1 MNILWLFDQPLNPE
15 AGGTERVSSLIMEGL
30 REHGF
35 NCYGHLVIKDDSNIC
50 YYNNRAIKDLY
61 GYLTVND
68 INVVINQKAQDAE
81 FLKHFLQIGGM
92 RWKNNGGKIISCLHF
107 NPKPIQEYY
116 DIKTLLQPSLLK
128 LFLLLRA
135 KIFSHQREMLQ
146 LQQVA
151 IKYNYIGQYSNIFV
165 LLTETH
171 RMFMENILQSKYT
184 GKLKVIP
191 NPLTFQETL
200 HYSDLSPKENIA
212 IYVGRMDEYYKRI
225 SIILQAWHYLVR
237 TEKDFDWKL
246 LLIGN
251 GPDIEKYKQYCQK
264 HRLNN
269 VSFEGR
275 QNPGCY
281 YKKAKLFLMTS
292 ISEGLPMT
300 ILESF
305 QNGVVPVVMDA
316 CPVFSEIVADG
327 VNGVI
332 CHDSSVKKYALSIK
346 RAMNLDLYAMGMQ
359 AIQSAKN
366 YSMNTIIDSWILEI
380 KSL

>member
-1 MNILWLFDQPLNPE
+1 MNILWLFDQPLSPE

-35 NCYGHLVIKDDSNIC
+35 NCYGHLVIKDNSNIC
-50 YYNNRAIKDLY
+50 YYNNKPIENLY
-61 GYLTVND
+61 EYLTVND
-68 INVVINQKAQDAE
+68 INVVINQKAQDAD

-92 RWKNNGGKIISCLHF
+92 RWKNDGGKIISCLHF

-116 DIKTLLQPSLLK
+116 DIKILCQPSLLK

-135 KIFSHQREMLQ
+135 KIFSRQRERLQ

-151 IKYNYIGQYSNIFV
+151 IKYNYIGQYSNRFV

-171 RMFMENILQSKYT
+171 RIFLKNILQKECT
-184 GKLKVIP
+184 DKLEVIP
-191 NPLTFQETL
+191 NPLTFQKTL
-200 HYSDLSPKENIA
+200 HHSYLSKKGNIA

-225 SIILQAWHYLVR
+225 SIILRAWYYLER
-237 TEKDFDWKL
+237 NENDFNWKL

-251 GPDIEKYKQYCQK
+251 GSDIERYKQYCQK
-264 HRLNN
+264 HRLNS
-269 VSFEGR
+269 VRFEGR
-275 QNPGCY
+275 QNPRCY
-281 YKKAKLFLMTS
+281 YEKAKLFLMTS

-305 QNGVVPVVMDA
+305 QNGVVPVVMNT
-316 CPVFSEIVADG
+316 CPVFSEIVTDG

-346 RAMNLDLYAMGMQ
+346 RAINLDLYTMGMQ
-359 AIQSAKN
+359 AIQSSKN
-366 YSMNTIIDSWILEI
+366 YSMNAILDSWISTI
-380 KSL
+380 NSL